1 MERVE
6 KVYEGLEALSADDVA
21 DSVAYIATRPAH
33 VNVADVYLLPTN
45 QAHAFPGGIH
55 RSS

>member
-55 RSS
+55 RS